1 MQQSLTLLF
10 LAHFTTPKTGLFIRV
25 DKCPLLRNNRAKSRI
40 NTSLVISRLILSE
53 LKGEIMSEKPE
64 ELKKLAAIAADMQLP
79 AKLRASAIEQFGSM
93 ASHEALLVL
102 LELAA
107 NEGLPTKE
115 RDLALKQAR
124 EIIKKTS
131 PI

>member
-1 MQQSLTLLF
+1 MGF
-10 LAHFTTPKTGLFIRV
+10 LITKLKGVRLINLKKSKV
-25 DKCPLLRNNRAKSRI
+25 DKHLLLRNNRTKSRI

-79 AKLRASAIEQFGSM
+79 AKLRANAIEQFGNM

-124 EIIKKTS
+124 GIIKKTS